1 MLFNNNDWKLKV
13 TDINL
18 YEDTVSIE
26 GVQQS
31 LTYAIKVTIPA
42 YLSGFGPRNGAAL
55 ALLEQLEQAGIKLS
69 NFFSQERIDAYT
81 LCQDNKRKEAERLAR
96 EQQLQEARL
105 KEERMTDAEWQQEL
119 TRREKVRAER
129 RAYGANLRSQT
140 ASTGRSR
147 ASMVVDTA
155 DAGNWMDKL

>member
-31 LTYAIKVTIPA
+31 LSYAIKVTIPA
-42 YLSGFGPRNGAAL
+42 YLSGFGPRNSTAL
-55 ALLEQLEQAGIKLS
+55 ALLEQLEQAGIKLT
-69 NFFSQERIDAYT
+69 NFFSQERVDAYR
-81 LCQDNKRKEAERLAR
+81 LHQSNKLKEAERLAR
-96 EQQLQEARL
+96 EQQLQEQRL
-105 KEERMTDAEWQQEL
+105 KEERMSNAEWQQEL
-119 TRREKVRAER
+119 QRREKVRAER
-129 RAYGANLRSQT
+129 RTYGDNLRSQT

-147 ASMVVDTA
+147 ASMMA
-155 DAGNWMDKL
+155 DIASTGNWMDKL